1 MVMAAAPI
9 AQTEQAMAYISSH
22 LLLPVSV
29 AAIALMPG
37 AAMAHWGHLADLA
50 GHSHVA
56 GALLGGVAAALAAGL
71 IATRGKNSG
80 TAIHDDDMS
89 EQDTD
94 GETATTDDQQEGQ
107 AHA

>member
-22 LLLPVSV
+22 PLFPVSV
-29 AAIALMPG
+29 VAIALIPV
-37 AAMAHWGHLADLA
+37 AAMAHWGHLANLA
-50 GHSHVA
+50 VHSHVA
-56 GALLGGVAAALAAGL
+56 GALLGGVAAALVAGL

-80 TAIHDDDMS
+80 TAIHDGDMS

-94 GETATTDDQQEGQ
+94 GETAITDDQQEGQ

>member
-22 LLLPVSV
+22 LLFPVSV

-56 GALLGGVAAALAAGL
+56 RALLGGVAADL

>member
-22 LLLPVSV
+22 LLFPVTV

-37 AAMAHWGHLADLA
+37 AAIAHWGHLADLA
-50 GHSHVA
+50 GHSLVA
-56 GALLGGVAAALAAGL
+56 GALLGGVAAALAVGL